1 MAAPRA
7 RRINI
12 PLRHV
17 ALACGTMLFVLLANV
32 TRLQAFDAD
41 RLGED
46 PRNRRTLMAR
56 FDRPRGD
63 ILLRDGTIVAASVE
77 NGDEGFRYRRVYPE
91 GPLYVPVTGH
101 LSVRG
106 TTGVERAEDGAL
118 SGRSLRMKVH
128 SLVEGG
134 ETGATLRLTVD
145 PRAQRAAYEGLR
157 ATGLRGAAVAIEPA
171 TGAILAMASFPS
183 YDPNLYTAFDAAEL
197 DRVDKLLRSDPAAPL
212 LNRALQRTYPPGSAF
227 EVVTSAAAFGSGRYR
242 PTTDVGA
249 PPAPRLP
256 GTGGGARP
264 RDAGGASCGAGNL
277 PLADAFRLSCDTP
290 FAKIGAD
297 LGQDALREQAQAFG
311 FDADDLTVP
320 MPVAASVY
328 PKSLDQ
334 AQTALSA
341 LGRSGGRATP
351 LMIAMLSAAIAN
363 DGSLMRPYLV
373 EEVRLD
379 DGTRVDGAEPSR
391 YRRALDEDE
400 ADRLTAMMVTV
411 TRPGGTG
418 EAAAIPGVVVAA
430 KTGTAKTG
438 TAAAGGG
445 RDHAVFTGF
454 APAASPRV
462 AVGVVVEDGG
472 AGGRVAAPVAKAIM
486 RAVLEPV
493 SPPQRSAAGSLPGMN
508 GELDE
513 FDEFG

>member
-12 PLRHV
+12 PLRRV
-17 ALACGTMLFVLLANV
+17 ALACGTMLFALLANV
-32 TRLQAFDAD
+32 THLQAFDAD

-46 PRNRRTLMAR
+46 PRNRRMLMAR
-56 FDRPRGD
+56 LDRPRGD

-77 NGDEGFRYRRVYPE
+77 NAGGGFRYRRVYPE
-91 GPLYVPVTGH
+91 GPLYAPVTGH

-106 TTGVERAEDGAL
+106 TTGVERAEDGPL
-118 SGRSLRMKVH
+118 SGRAPRVKVH

-183 YDPNLYTAFDAAEL
+183 YDPNLYTTFDAAEL
-197 DRVDKLLRSDPAAPL
+197 ARVDGLLRSDPAAPL

-227 EVVTSAAAFGSGRYR
+227 EVVTSAAALGSGRYR

-249 PPAPRLP
+249 PAALRLP
-256 GTGGGARP
+256 GTGTGTGTHP
-264 RDAGGASCGAGNL
+264 RDAGGALCGAGNL
-277 PLADAFRLSCDTP
+277 PLADAFKISCDTP
-290 FAKIGAD
+290 FAKIGVD

-320 MPVAASVY
+320 MPVAGSVY
-328 PKSLDQ
+328 PKNMDQ

-341 LGRSGGRATP
+341 LGRFGGRATP

-373 EEVRLD
+373 EDVRLD
-379 DGTRVDGAEPSR
+379 DGTSIGGAEPSR
-391 YRRALDEDE
+391 YRRTLDEDE
-400 ADRLTAMMVTV
+400 ANRLTAMMVTA
-411 TRPGGTG
+411 THPGGAA
-418 EAAAIPGVVVAA
+418 EAAAIPGVEVAA
-430 KTGTAKTG
+430 KTG
-438 TAAAGGG
+438 AGGNGAG
-445 RDHAVFTGF
+445 RDPAVFTGF

-462 AVGVVVEDGG
+462 AVGVVVEGGG
-472 AGGRVAAPVAKAIM
+472 AGGRVTAPVARAIM
-486 RAVLEPV
+486 RAVLEPA
-493 SPPQRSAAGSLPGMN
+493 PLQRSASGVPPGMN
-508 GELDE
+508 GELGE